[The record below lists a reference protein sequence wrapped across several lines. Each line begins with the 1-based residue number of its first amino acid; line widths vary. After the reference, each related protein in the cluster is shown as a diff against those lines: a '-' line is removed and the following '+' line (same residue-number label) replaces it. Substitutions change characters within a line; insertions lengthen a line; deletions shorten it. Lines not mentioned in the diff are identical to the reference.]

1 MVFKFRL
8 ISNEVKGFQR
18 DIEILSE
25 QSFYNFHAILSQS
38 FHYDDSQ
45 LTSFFTL
52 DLKGKKLQ
60 EITLFDFSEGKS
72 KDIKL
77 MDKCRLK
84 DYISKKG
91 DRLIYVF
98 DYFNER
104 RMSLELI
111 DILSNN
117 DSIIYPRISFSKL
130 SPPPQ
135 LLIIDST
142 FDDFDDDE

>member
-52 DLKGKKLQ
+52 DSKGKKLQ

-84 DYISKKG
+84 DYISQKG

-104 RMSLELI
+104 RMSIELT
-111 DILSNN
+111 DFLPND
-117 DSIIYPRISFSKL
+117 DSIIYPRISLSKL

-135 LLIIDST
+135 LLIIDSN
-142 FDDFDDDE
+142 FDDFDDEE